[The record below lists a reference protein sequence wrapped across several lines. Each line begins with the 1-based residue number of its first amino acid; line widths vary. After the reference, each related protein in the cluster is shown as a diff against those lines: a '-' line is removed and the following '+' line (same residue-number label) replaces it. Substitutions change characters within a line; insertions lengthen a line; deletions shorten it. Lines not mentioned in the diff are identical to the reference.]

1 MCLFVFNND
10 ILDQD
15 CLVFNIAVI
24 NVDKL
29 SGILLKS
36 EDFLR
41 WSVVLDRLKS
51 AVSPGHGMVSREV

>member
-15 CLVFNIAVI
+15 CLVLNTAVT
-24 NVDKL
+24 NVDEL
-29 SGILLKS
+29 SGFLFKS

-41 WSVVLDRLKS
+41 WSVVPDRLKS
-51 AVSPGHGMVSREV
+51 AVIN